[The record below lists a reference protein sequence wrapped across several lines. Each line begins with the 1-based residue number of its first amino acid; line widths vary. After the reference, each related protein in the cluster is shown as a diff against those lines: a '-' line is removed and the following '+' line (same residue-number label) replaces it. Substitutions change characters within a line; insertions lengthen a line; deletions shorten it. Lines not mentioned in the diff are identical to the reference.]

1 MTTRSASAVPPATP
15 TAAPSTGSEAPWSVQ
30 AAQELLA
37 KAEHDRNYWKR
48 EAGRLE
54 EALRVASAAL
64 SEKQDR
70 VSFMERGVSHFYR
83 EVAALREKLKRW
95 DQRSWT
101 ELSIAVLKGGET
113 NQLDY
118 TVDIRDCVSFR
129 GALKEAE
136 ILRER
141 EQVEA
146 IEEAE
151 AIAHA
156 EAHTRKHKGQDYG
169 CEPVL
174 PYHDKCSDTLHLYLN
189 VAGNR
194 A

>member
-1 MTTRSASAVPPATP
+1 MTTRSASAAPPATP
-15 TAAPSTGSEAPWSVQ
+15 TAAPSTGSEAPRSAQ
-30 AAQELLA
+30 AAHELQA
-37 KAEHDRNYWKR
+37 KAERDRNYWKK
-48 EAGRLE
+48 EAGRLLQ
-54 EALRVASAAL
+54 EALVVSSAAL
-64 SEKQDR
+64 SEKQNR
-70 VSFMERGVSHFYR
+70 VSFMERGNFYR

-156 EAHTRKHKGQDYG
+156 EAHARKHKGQDYG

-174 PYHDKCSDTLHLYLN
+174 PYHDKCSDTLHLDLN
-189 VAGNR
+189 CN
-194 A
+194 